1 MTNSEPTSTD
11 TESALKTGSVLR
23 TGLSRRRIRF
33 PKTFR
38 TPLGMAGLVIIA
50 CWLVVIIFAPVIA
63 PYDPLSQRFSRL
75 TPPSSTNWFGTDK
88 VGRDVF
94 SRVVYAS
101 RTTIPVVLLLVA
113 ASMLLGAGLGAL
125 AGYFGR
131 VIDEVIMRIADLV
144 FAFPTIILAMVI
156 AAALGPGVMNA
167 VVAILLVAWPR
178 YARVTRSLV
187 LTTRANE
194 YVVAGR
200 LLGASAPASLWRDV
214 LPNVVSPVLVLA
226 TLDVGDA
233 TLTLAGL
240 SFLSLGA
247 IPPAPDWGLMVSD
260 GVEQLSSWW
269 LSLWPGLAIL
279 TVVIAFNFLGDSL
292 RDTLDPRTADQMKE
306 RR

>member
-1 MTNSEPTSTD
+1 MRTSSARKHAGSD
-11 TESALKTGSVLR
+11 TESVLAPALA
-23 TGLSRRRIRF
+23 RRRIRL
-33 PKTFR
+33 PTAFR
-38 TPLGMAGLVIIA
+38 TPLGIAGLVIIA
-50 CWLVVIIFAPVIA
+50 FWLVVMVFAPVIA
-63 PYDPLSQRFSRL
+63 PYDPLAQQFGRL
-75 TPPSSTNWFGTDK
+75 DSPNSANWFGTDT

-101 RTTIPVVLLLVA
+101 RTTIPVVLVLVA
-113 ASMLLGAGLGAL
+113 ASMVLGAGLGAV

-131 VIDEVIMRIADLV
+131 VVDEVIMRIADLV

-178 YARVTRSLV
+178 YARITRSLV
-187 LTTRANE
+187 LTTRSNE

-200 LLGASAPASLWRDV
+200 LLGASATASLRRDI
-214 LPNVVSPVLVLA
+214 LPNIISPVLVLA

-260 GVEQLSSWW
+260 GVGQLSSWW

-306 RR
+306 RA